1 MISFSI
7 VSHGHGPMLPALL
20 SRLLNFPEVA
30 QVIVTLNITELVS
43 FPSDSRVQL
52 VHNQAPLGFGAN
64 HNQAFAIATSPY
76 FCVLNPDI
84 TFAANPFPRL
94 LGSFSDSDI
103 GLVAPMVKN
112 KESGVEDSV
121 RTFLT
126 PMSILR
132 RRLLGQREVYRFQE
146 GDPNFCVEWVG
157 GMCMLFPSSAYA
169 AINGFDE
176 RYFMYVEDADICTR
190 LWLAGYKVLACPSAL
205 VIHDARRAS
214 RKNWQHFRWHITS
227 LFRYFWKYTGRLPTL
242 P

>member
-1 MISFSI
+1 MD
-7 VSHGHGPMLPALL
+7 LPKDK
-20 SRLLNFPEVA
+20 R
-30 QVIVTLNITELVS
+30 ITLIQNLE
-43 FPSDSRVQL
+43 PK
-52 VHNQAPLGFGAN
+52 GFGAN
-64 HNQAFAIATSPY
+64 HNYAFTKCKSAH

-84 TFAANPFPRL
+84 AFDLNPFPCL
-94 LGSFSDSDI
+94 LDSLLDASV

-112 KESGVEDSV
+112 KEGGVEDSV

-132 RRLLGQREVYRFQE
+132 RRLLRQREVYRFQE